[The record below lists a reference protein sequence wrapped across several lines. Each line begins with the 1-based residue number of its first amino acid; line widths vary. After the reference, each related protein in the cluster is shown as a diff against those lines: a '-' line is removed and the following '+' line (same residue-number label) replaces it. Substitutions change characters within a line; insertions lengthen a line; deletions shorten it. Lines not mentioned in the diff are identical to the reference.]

1 MTLLTGPAGSGKSL
15 LSMSYLFQQL
25 ERNKID
31 KIVIFCNPV
40 ATRNSARLGFYPG
53 TRTDKLLDSQIGN
66 FLMSKLGSREA
77 VETMI
82 DKGTLILLPFS
93 DIRGYDTSGMNCGVY
108 ITEA

>member
-1 MTLLTGPAGSGKSL
+1 MANTIDIWPA
-15 LSMSYLFQQL
+15 
-25 ERNKID
+25 
-31 KIVIFCNPV
+31 VNPL
-40 ATRNSARLGFYPG
+40 TRNTVADGAAIQRATIQPLVD
-53 TRTDKLLDSQIGN
+53 RTDKLLDSQIGN

-77 VETMI
+77 VETLI